1 MKGKA
6 EEAKNKAGVWELAS
20 RKRQQDKS
28 QKFEENYISMT
39 VALDAMHESKITWC
53 LPQGVCSPLCSS

>member
-39 VALDAMHESKITWC
+39 VALDAMHESKTVAK
-53 LPQGVCSPLCSS
+53 LLNHYNENF